1 MLAGQGR
8 GYLQQSQVR
17 RSGCAPVAQPERARS
32 DLRILNG
39 ASHAMRA
46 QDQFRRTGKVVPDGR
61 RGMVD
66 RAAYMSFLE
75 SQLERVTASCHTVE
89 SYNARIDTIQDA
101 MAAAETRVANNTRLI
116 KIAQSFGEQ
125 VEDDMKKF
133 KHVYTNKFQVHCC
146 CTRFALLRPRRRA
159 VGLRAPPSR
168 VSLAASLLPTVS
180 LRSPPAGVRQR
191 LDESVSSVL
200 DIHQKMLERIEA
212 LERIAD
218 KTDRSIQQV
227 EERVAFSL
235 SKHSLHTEEMVGAM
249 EERVM
254 LMLKGHKEEMQSSI
268 DRAARETR
276 EMLSSVT
283 EGRREELL
291 ERERFQQSVLQESR
305 RQYDEWEALSQDVRR
320 RVDDMDARSMRTVSE
335 AISKTDAAL
344 GRVHADVRDVEA
356 RLASEVRQAVEEIK
370 DAEQRLARGVDASMQ
385 VPSRG
390 VWLAAC
396 SCVCVCACVC
406 VCTSDSR
413 CGGAGVVMTWRLTLC
428 AAALA
433 AAGGHGAGS

>member
-1 MLAGQGR
+1 M
-8 GYLQQSQVR
+8 
-17 RSGCAPVAQPERARS
+17 
-32 DLRILNG
+32 
-39 ASHAMRA
+39 
-46 QDQFRRTGKVVPDGR
+46 
-61 RGMVD
+61 
-66 RAAYMSFLE
+66 
-75 SQLERVTASCHTVE
+75 
-89 SYNARIDTIQDA
+89 
-101 MAAAETRVANNTRLI
+101 
-116 KIAQSFGEQ
+116 
-125 VEDDMKKF
+125 
-133 KHVYTNKFQVHCC
+133 
-146 CTRFALLRPRRRA
+146 
-159 VGLRAPPSR
+159 
-168 VSLAASLLPTVS
+168 
-180 LRSPPAGVRQR
+180 
-191 LDESVSSVL
+191 SSVL

-396 SCVCVCACVC
+396 SCVCVCVRVC
-406 VCTSDSR
+406 AQSSPYCSR
-413 CGGAGVVMTWRLTLC
+413 NSYLI
-428 AAALA
+428 
-433 AAGGHGAGS
+433 SNP